1 MGVPLNVIDY
11 RCFWKAVSAMQK
23 AEYQVNS
30 TIIELYWAIGEY
42 VSKQIEVNGWG
53 KSTVKALS
61 EYILSRE
68 PGIRGYSSQNIW
80 RMKQFYETYKDN
92 EIVAPLVRQISWT
105 NNILILGATK
115 TIEDTK

>member
-1 MGVPLNVIDY
+1 MNEIENVGLFDDVLGMIY
-11 RCFWKAVSAMQK
+11 SAKQK

-30 TIIELYWAIGEY
+30 TIIELYWAVGEY

-80 RMKQFYETYKDN
+80 RMKQFYETYKDRPELSN
-92 EIVAPLVRQISWT
+92 AVERKYMV
-105 NNILILGATK
+105 K
-115 TIEDTK
+115 